1 MSLSESDVVEAG
13 SIAVP
18 LPAGEVETLAFG
30 YAITGLA
37 GSGELA
43 FEAFV
48 ERPTKV
54 RVMFDIV
61 SISHPNSSAS
71 FSLEQF
77 LKNLRLDRVS
87 GSMNVSTN
95 CHGSTVVKAIH
106 ILIIW
111 LIHLME

>member
-61 SISHPNSSAS
+61 SLTQTLLHP
-71 FSLEQF
+71 SLSNNFWKTFDWTTFQ
-77 LKNLRLDRVS
+77 
-87 GSMNVSTN
+87 GP
-95 CHGSTVVKAIH
+95 
-106 ILIIW
+106 
-111 LIHLME
+111 